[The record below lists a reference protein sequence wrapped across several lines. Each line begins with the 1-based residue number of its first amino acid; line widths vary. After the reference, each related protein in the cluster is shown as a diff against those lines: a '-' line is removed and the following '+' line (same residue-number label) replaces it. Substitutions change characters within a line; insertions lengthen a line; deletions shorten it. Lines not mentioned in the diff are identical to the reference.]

1 MLRKR
6 LPKSSR
12 TSRAFERLIQSQLS
26 ILLEDLGLSNLEK
39 VVIACSG
46 GGDST
51 ALLIAVRQQFPEL
64 QITAAYFDHA
74 IRDEKSTK
82 TEEKFVAE
90 IAADLG
96 VYFVTARSTEDLN
109 SEEKARTA
117 RYQWL
122 AEVCDNVGAE
132 ICMTGHQANDQAET
146 VLLNILRGTGST
158 GMSGMLASALWP
170 VKNLAST
177 PHPTLIRPLLKL
189 WRDDIDAY
197 LCDLA
202 IEPQVD
208 HSNQDA
214 KYLRN
219 KLRITSVPH
228 LRTINPKVEN
238 HLVALAEDT
247 RLDDEF
253 LMNAAQMWLDEKINY
268 GQLSNDTRQNEIK
281 IPRTNRSG
289 LSIVPKPIFSR
300 ILKIVTGDLG
310 LTVSRSQIE
319 AAHSICGRANAGVSI
334 IGGEIR
340 TERSWFVVSKTD
352 VR

>member
-1 MLRKR
+1 
-6 LPKSSR
+6 
-12 TSRAFERLIQSQLS
+12 
-26 ILLEDLGLSNLEK
+26 
-39 VVIACSG
+39 
-46 GGDST
+46 
-51 ALLIAVRQQFPEL
+51 
-64 QITAAYFDHA
+64 
-74 IRDEKSTK
+74 
-82 TEEKFVAE
+82 
-90 IAADLG
+90 
-96 VYFVTARSTEDLN
+96 
-109 SEEKARTA
+109 
-117 RYQWL
+117 
-122 AEVCDNVGAE
+122 
-132 ICMTGHQANDQAET
+132 
-146 VLLNILRGTGST
+146 
-158 GMSGMLASALWP
+158 
-170 VKNLAST
+170 
-177 PHPTLIRPLLKL
+177 
-189 WRDDIDAY
+189 
-197 LCDLA
+197 
-202 IEPQVD
+202 
-208 HSNQDA
+208 
-214 KYLRN
+214 
-219 KLRITSVPH
+219 